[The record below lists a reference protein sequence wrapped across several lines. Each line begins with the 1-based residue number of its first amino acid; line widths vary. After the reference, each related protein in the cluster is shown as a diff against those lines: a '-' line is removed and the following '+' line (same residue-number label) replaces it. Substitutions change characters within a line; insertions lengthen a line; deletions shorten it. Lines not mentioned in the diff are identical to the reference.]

1 MNQDRLTELEIRY
14 VHQQDTLDQLSD
26 VVASQGRLID
36 ALRAELEALKRL
48 ADAPKNPPADDPPPH
63 Y

>member
-1 MNQDRLTELEIRY
+1 MTQDRLTELEIRY

-36 ALRAELEALKRL
+36 ALRAELEALKRM
-48 ADAPKNPPADDPPPH
+48 ADAPKTPPADDPPPH